1 MRHKDLESWMKENEG
16 NMLRCPRQP
25 GNLKISRQSC
35 AQRFISANSK
45 RIEQLPETT
54 DYFFALKEN
63 FKLCRN
69 CAVGEGNL
77 AACEISLV

>member
-1 MRHKDLESWMKENEG
+1 MRPTDLENWLKENER

-35 AQRFISANSK
+35 AHRFMSANSK
-45 RIEQLPETT
+45 RIEQMPETT

-69 CAVGEGNL
+69 CDVGQVNL
-77 AACEISLV
+77 AAYAAVV